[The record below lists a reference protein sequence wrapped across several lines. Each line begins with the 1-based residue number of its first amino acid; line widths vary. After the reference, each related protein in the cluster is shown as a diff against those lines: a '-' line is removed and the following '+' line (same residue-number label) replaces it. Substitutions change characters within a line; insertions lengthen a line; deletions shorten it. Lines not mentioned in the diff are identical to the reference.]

1 MQSPV
6 RFYAVLL
13 LETGCIRFYL
23 FKSLL
28 GLNRMEH
35 LAVAIV
41 DLLLDVLKKR
51 KEGIAMLHSHGEIL
65 LGIFHV

>member
-13 LETGCIRFYL
+13 LEKGCIRFYL

>member
-1 MQSPV
+1 MQNPV
-6 RFYAVLL
+6 RFYVVLL
-13 LETGCIRFYL
+13 LEKACIRFYL

-41 DLLLDVLKKR
+41 DLVLDVFKKKKR
-51 KEGIAMLHSHGEIL
+51 GYSNVA
-65 LGIFHV
+65 